1 MGSVCLLVSSIDE
14 VVIERNRN
22 FSSARSG
29 WNLRKTLVFSKSKC
43 YFQAVRWPNI
53 PCMLSQCYLD
63 EWIWNVGC
71 IQYLAGFST
80 SFRWKILRKI
90 QFSINFLLYQK
101 FSTFSLPQIEA
112 CQFNWG
118 TFQAKCILMGFFSS
132 LDFERT
138 FLKNLFAMFV
148 K

>member
-80 SFRWKILRKI
+80 SFRWKILWKKYSFQLVFCFIKSLALSVCLKVRHVNSIEEHFKQNVCWWFFFQFCTSSGLFWKI
-90 QFSINFLLYQK
+90 YWQ
-101 FSTFSLPQIEA
+101 
-112 CQFNWG
+112 
-118 TFQAKCILMGFFSS
+118 
-132 LDFERT
+132 
-138 FLKNLFAMFV
+138 
-148 K
+148 